1 MVPWPQVIAS
11 SVTQAPNCIFSSCLW
26 NSNFRIV
33 LSSEIDVGRS
43 EHRNSEKQIEK
54 LVDVCIEFDISSGR
68 KSYTEMFTLK
78 PKSTGGSWA
87 NKTRNQN
94 ENYSVSLAACY
105 SMMTTFV
112 LRILAVIFMLTCVVF
127 SFQLKMWPIS
137 GKLAE
142 GNRTSLL
149 CSHKTGQRQH
159 RKLAILQK
167 KLFLF
172 LYLLK
177 KVGVNG

>member
-1 MVPWPQVIAS
+1 
-11 SVTQAPNCIFSSCLW
+11 
-26 NSNFRIV
+26 
-33 LSSEIDVGRS
+33 
-43 EHRNSEKQIEK
+43 
-54 LVDVCIEFDISSGR
+54 
-68 KSYTEMFTLK
+68 
-78 PKSTGGSWA
+78 
-87 NKTRNQN
+87 
-94 ENYSVSLAACY
+94 
-105 SMMTTFV
+105 MMTTFV

-142 GNRTSLL
+142 ENRTSLL